1 MNAASEMASGYD
13 VPDLKKILSARLRLS
28 SHAKIGQVLTLWK
41 EKAKLDGKAKA
52 NIDAMT
58 PSHVVDVLLAKVL
71 DEELAQF
78 GGFAETDEA
87 KERQLKALRDAH
99 KAQSK

>member
-1 MNAASEMASGYD
+1 MNVAPEMASGYD

-28 SHAKIGQVLTLWK
+28 SHAKIAQVLALWK
-41 EKAKLDGKAKA
+41 EKAKLDGKAKP

-78 GGFAETDEA
+78 GGFAETPEA
-87 KERQLKALRDAH
+87 QERQIKALRDAH